1 MYKKRWM
8 TIAELI
14 KEGIPKRILYE
25 ICHTPGQRLAFQFEK
40 NGKWHIDTN
49 RLDEELKRRAL

>member
-25 ICHTPGQRLAFQFEK
+25 ICHTPGQRLAVQFEK

-49 RLDEELKRRAL
+49 RLDEELKRRAI